1 MLNIQKVTRVFVS
14 DVGAK
19 EGFSCIVF
27 QWLAVADE
35 GKLALDLPPAT
46 AVDYSGRS

>member
-1 MLNIQKVTRVFVS
+1 MLNILKVTRVFVS
-14 DVGAK
+14 VGAN

-35 GKLALDLPPAT
+35 GKLAFDLPPAT
-46 AVDYSGRS
+46 AVDYSGRG

>member
-1 MLNIQKVTRVFVS
+1 MFVS

-27 QWLAVADE
+27 QWLVLADE
-35 GKLALDLPPAT
+35 GSLLLACHLQQL
-46 AVDYSGRS
+46 